1 MLKNIKYFAE
11 QSWLLIVAS
20 FVFGLL
26 LAVTNYAW
34 GPIIIQNE
42 IEKFNRLARDLLTEA
57 ASFETV
63 AEGVEVDIGRGKKIK
78 TDIKKGASAE
88 GECVGWAF
96 ICEGSGFADKI
107 KLVLTVDAA
116 FEKLAGFGVLASNET
131 PGFGDK
137 IKNDYYRNQFVGAPA
152 AQLVL
157 SKTGDDKKID
167 NEIVA
172 ITGAT
177 VSSEAVV
184 KILNNYIKQI
194 KTHLQTKGLLNNGE

>member
-1 MLKNIKYFAE
+1 MLKNIKHFAE
-11 QSWLLIVAS
+11 QSWLLIAAS

-26 LAVTNYAW
+26 LAVTNAAW
-34 GPIIIQNE
+34 QPRIVQNE
-42 IEKFNRLARDLLTEA
+42 IDKFSRLAGALLKNA
-57 ASFETV
+57 DRFEP
-63 AEGVEVDIGRGKKIK
+63 AIKDVEVDSGKGKKIK
-78 TDIKKGASAE
+78 TSIKKGVSRD
-88 GECVGWAF
+88 GDCVGWAF
-96 ICEGSGFADKI
+96 VCEGAGFADKI

-137 IKNDYYRNQFVGAPA
+137 IKNDYFRNQFVGAPA
-152 AQLVL
+152 AKLVL
-157 SKTGDDKKID
+157 SKTGDDKIVD

-184 KILNNYIKQI
+184 KTVNNYIKQI
-194 KTHLQTKGLLNNGE
+194 KTCMQTEGLLNNAE

>member
-1 MLKNIKYFAE
+1 MLKNVKYFAE
-11 QSWLLIVAS
+11 QSWLLIAAS

-26 LAVTNYAW
+26 LAVTNTAW
-34 GPIIIQNE
+34 GPMIEQNE
-42 IEKFNRLARDLLTEA
+42 INKFNNLASLLLTD
-57 ASFETV
+57 ASFET
-63 AEGVEVDIGRGKKIK
+63 ALKDVEVDSGKGKKIK
-78 TDIKKGASAE
+78 TSIKKGVSRDSD
-88 GECVGWAF
+88 CVGWAF
-96 ICEGSGFADKI
+96 VCEGSGFADKI

-137 IKNDYYRNQFVGAPA
+137 IKGDYYRNQFVGAPA

-157 SKTGDDKKID
+157 SKTGDDKIID

-184 KILNNYIKQI
+184 KTVNNYIKQI
-194 KTHLQTKGLLNNGE
+194 KTCMQTEGLLNNAE